1 MNFEEFIREKEDP
14 AKEIIKF
21 SEQQEVEENSFTEE
35 EEFDSSVEIDVQKA
49 VVESL
54 AADKAEIEER
64 LSQLHESENKLRV
77 EKEILSKE
85 VFRLQ
90 SEVIN
95 LKRSLEEALESQ
107 KKIDE
112 FLTKELPPDN
122 SNKVSL
128 LERSFNIPDRFE
140 GESRDHVIEVIR
152 EARENAEKEGRVRRA
167 QILESVL
174 VENEPV
180 GKLAENRAELEKLF
194 TDNGYILNGEV
205 INKLDK
211 LTIQYKS
218 GENYLLPAEII
229 KRLY

>member
-1 MNFEEFIREKEDP
+1 MNFEEFIRDNTKDQPRNVYQSSEYEEDQFQ
-14 AKEIIKF
+14 AA
-21 SEQQEVEENSFTEE
+21 EE
-35 EEFDSSVEIDVQKA
+35 ELDTSTEIDVQKA

-54 AADKAEIEER
+54 AADKAEIEENLALIR
-64 LSQLHESENKLRV
+64 EREEKLRG
-77 EKEILSKE
+77 EKELLSKE
-85 VFRLQ
+85 VSRLQ
-90 SEVIN
+90 EEIIR
-95 LKRSLEEALESQ
+95 LKKSLESSLESQ

-112 FLTKELPPDN
+112 FLTKELSPDN

-140 GESRDHVIEVIR
+140 GESRDHIIEVIR
-152 EARENAEKEGRVRRA
+152 EAREKAEKEGRVRRA

>member
-14 AKEIIKF
+14 AKEIINS

-112 FLTKELPPDN
+112 FLTKELSPDN

>member
-14 AKEIIKF
+14 SKEIINS

>member
-1 MNFEEFIREKEDP
+1 MNFEEFIRGKEDP
-14 AKEIIKF
+14 AKEIINS
-21 SEQQEVEENSFTEE
+21 SEQREVEENSFTEE
-35 EEFDSSVEIDVQKA
+35 EELDSSVEIDVQKA

-77 EKEILSKE
+77 EKENLSKE

-90 SEVIN
+90 SELIN

-112 FLTKELPPDN
+112 FLTKELSPDN

-152 EARENAEKEGRVRRA
+152 EAREKAEKEGRVRRA
-167 QILESVL
+167 QILEAVL

-194 TDNGYILNGEV
+194 TDNGYILNGDV

>member
-14 AKEIIKF
+14 AKEIINS
-21 SEQQEVEENSFTEE
+21 SEQHEVEENSFTEE
-35 EEFDSSVEIDVQKA
+35 EGFDSSVEIDMQKA

-112 FLTKELPPDN
+112 FLTKELSPDN

>member
-14 AKEIIKF
+14 AKEIINS
-21 SEQQEVEENSFTEE
+21 SEQHEVEENSFTEE
-35 EEFDSSVEIDVQKA
+35 EGFDSSVEIDVQKA

-112 FLTKELPPDN
+112 FLTKELSPDN